1 MICTATIFGY
11 MHETCCVS
19 YLLVLSRVTLD
30 KAIEICYIKV
40 LSLYKAKN
48 LVMFELAVCSVTA
61 CQLHSFARMFMIMPM
76 ADLDQVFLPAGQAYT
91 SISSIMLQITL
102 S

>member
-1 MICTATIFGY
+1 
-11 MHETCCVS
+11 MHETRCVS

-40 LSLYKAKN
+40 LSLYKAKTV
-48 LVMFELAVCSVTA
+48 VMFELAVCSVTA
-61 CQLHSFARMFMIMPM
+61 CQLHSFARMFKIMLM
-76 ADLDQVFLPAGQAYT
+76 ADLDQVFLLPGQAYT

-102 S
+102 L